1 MRLGGMKLP
10 VETFSATSLAKAVA
24 CPESWRRRYLC
35 KERDGFGVERFVGTV
50 DHETMACFFKDKMAG
65 IEWKPETL
73 AYAYDM
79 IWNKELDKEEYPVFN
94 DQSPTKLMERG
105 RLMVETYREQV
116 AHLVDPVAVEERFEI
131 AIPGVPVPLI
141 GYIDV
146 ETTEK
151 IIERKTSKTKLAK
164 PKPVWAFQGRLYQ
177 LQSPKPVEWHVITKQ
192 VTPQVVTG
200 RDVPGLAMQVHSS
213 DQTVT
218 LIQQTVEILNGL
230 YQRYGADQPWPT
242 LGTFHDWLCSY
253 CQHGPSMKSDCVAW
267 AK

>member
-164 PKPVWAFQGRLYQ
+164 PKPVWAFQARLYH
-177 LQSPKPVEWHVITKQ
+177 LATSKGVDFHVITKQ
-192 VTPQVVTG
+192 VTPQVVTP
-200 RDVPGLAMQVHSS
+200 VQAPGLSIGVEAMNPDS
-213 DQTVT
+213 TVQF
-218 LIQQTVEILNGL
+218 IVGVVESLNDL
-230 YQRYGADQPWPT
+230 FERYGADSPWPT
-242 LGTFHDWLCSY
+242 SGQLHPFLCDWCNVR
-253 CQHGPSMKSDCVAW
+253 PTCVAW
-267 AK
+267 